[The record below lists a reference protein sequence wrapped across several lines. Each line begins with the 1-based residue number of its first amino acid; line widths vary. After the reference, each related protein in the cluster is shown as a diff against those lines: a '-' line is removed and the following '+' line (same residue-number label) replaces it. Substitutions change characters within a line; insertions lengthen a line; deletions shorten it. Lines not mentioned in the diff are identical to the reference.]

1 VGRNGSAR
9 PHIDDWEVSVSIR
22 SLGYLGIGT
31 PDPDGW
37 VAYANDVIGTMPAGP
52 PGSPEERLLRLD
64 EHPYRF
70 SVETAETGGITYIGW
85 EVSDPSGLE
94 QMTRRLRAHGVR
106 VHDGTPAE
114 CADRQVDHMVW
125 FDGPCSVRTELFTG
139 RRLAAAPFVSPLGVT
154 FVTGDQG
161 MGHAVLKSPR
171 AMEAVDFYRDVMGF
185 RLSDVTHLPLGGT
198 FYFMGC
204 NPRHHSIA
212 FVESRKREGT
222 HHVLCEVS
230 SADEV
235 GRAHD
240 RARAHKVPLMATLGR
255 HSNDWMFSF
264 YMRSPAGFGIE
275 VGAEGRRV
283 DDETWVS
290 RVYTS
295 DIWGHHAVQ
304 DGDDAYAGTGGT
316 KR

>member
-1 VGRNGSAR
+1 M
-9 PHIDDWEVSVSIR
+9 SIR

-37 VAYANDVIGTMPAGP
+37 VAYAGDVIGTMPAGP
-52 PGSPEERLLRLD
+52 PGSPGARLLRLD

-70 SVETAETGGITYIGW
+70 AVGPAGSGGVTYIGW
-85 EVSDPSGLE
+85 EAGDRAGLDRVTE
-94 QMTRRLRAHGVR
+94 RLRAHGVE
-106 VHDGTPAE
+106 VHDGTAEE
-114 CADRQVDHMVW
+114 CAERQVDRMLW
-125 FDGPCSVRTELFTG
+125 FDGPCAVRTEVFTG
-139 RRLAAAPFVSPLGVT
+139 RRVAATPFVSPLGVG

-161 MGHAVLKSPR
+161 MGHVVLKSPR
-171 AMEAVDFYRDVMGF
+171 ALAAVDFYRDVMGF

-212 FVESRKREGT
+212 FVESRRREGT
-222 HHVLCEVS
+222 HHVLCEV
-230 SADEV
+230 ADMDEV

-255 HSNDWMFSF
+255 HSNDGMFSF

-290 RVYTS
+290 RVYTA
-295 DIWGHHAVQ
+295 DIWGHHAVA
-304 DGDDAYAGTGGT
+304 DGDDGYAGTVATARTPATDGT
-316 KR
+316 EG

>member
-1 VGRNGSAR
+1 M
-9 PHIDDWEVSVSIR
+9 SVR

-37 VAYANDVIGTMPAGP
+37 VAYAHDVIGAMSVGP
-52 PGSPEERLLRLD
+52 PGSAEERLLRLD

-70 SVETAETGGITYIGW
+70 SVEAAETGGVTYIGW
-85 EVSDPSGLE
+85 EVGDPAGLE
-94 QMTRRLRAHGVR
+94 RLTARLRAHGVE
-106 VHDGTPAE
+106 VHEAAPEE
-114 CADRQVDHMVW
+114 CAARQVDRMVW

-139 RRLAAAPFVSPLGVT
+139 RRVAATPFVSPLGVT

-161 MGHAVLKSPR
+161 MGHVVLMSPR
-171 AMEAVDFYRDVMGF
+171 AMEAVDFYRDVLGF
-185 RLSDVTHLPLGGT
+185 RLSDVTHLPMGGT

-204 NPRHHSIA
+204 NPRHHSVA
-212 FVESRKREGT
+212 FVASRKREGT
-222 HHVLCEVS
+222 HHILCEVS

-240 RARAHKVPLMATLGR
+240 RAREHKVPLMATLGR
-255 HSNDWMFSF
+255 HSNDLMFSF

-290 RVYTS
+290 RVYTA
-295 DIWGHHAVQ
+295 DVWGHHAVA
-304 DGDDAYAGTGGT
+304 DGDDGYAGTVGT
-316 KR
+316 IGTTSTERTATR

>member
-1 VGRNGSAR
+1 M
-9 PHIDDWEVSVSIR
+9 SIR

-37 VAYANDVIGTMPAGP
+37 VAYANDIIGTMPVGP
-52 PGSPEERLLRLD
+52 PGSPQARLLRLD

-70 SVETAETGGITYIGW
+70 RVENAESGGVTHIGW
-85 EVSDPSGLE
+85 EVGDPRGLE
-94 QMTRRLRAHGVR
+94 QMALRLRAHGVE
-106 VHDGTPAE
+106 VHEGTSEE
-114 CADRQVDHMVW
+114 CAARQVDRMVW
-125 FDGPCSVRTELFTG
+125 FDGPCAVRTELFTG
-139 RRLAAAPFVSPLGVT
+139 RHLSTAPFVSPLGVT

-161 MGHAVLKSPR
+161 MGHIVLKSPR

-185 RLSDVTHLPLGGT
+185 RLSDVTHLSLGGT

-222 HHVLCEVS
+222 HHILCEVS
-230 SADEV
+230 DMDEV

-240 RARAHKVPLMATLGR
+240 RAHAHKVPLMATLGR
-255 HSNDWMFSF
+255 HSNDLMFSF

-283 DDETWVS
+283 DDATWVS
-290 RVYTS
+290 RVYHS
-295 DIWGHHAVQ
+295 DIWGHHPVD
-304 DGDDAYAGTGGT
+304 DGDDAYAGTAHARTEGT
-316 KR
+316 TR